1 MRVRLHRNL
10 NAPNKAVEWS
20 LTPLDGDKACRGK
33 VAAYVSEAELK
44 NVIFRVQPAGVR
56 AIRAKGQRSVV
67 AWAEGEL
74 VSATL
79 TRNRLWP
86 EEPEFMPRQHY
97 ADESLVPIRFR
108 VFEGFDTFT
117 TPDDRPISDADT
129 VVLTDTGCCLAEI
142 NAPL

>member
-10 NAPNKAVEWS
+10 NAPNKVVEWS
-20 LTPLDGDKACRGK
+20 LTPLDGDKAYKGK

-79 TRNRLWP
+79 TRNRLW
-86 EEPEFMPRQHY
+86 
-97 ADESLVPIRFR
+97 ADDPQFTAPQQPVDANLVPVRFR

-117 TPDDRPISDADT
+117 TPDDLPISGADT
-129 VVLTDTGCCLAEI
+129 VVLTNTGGCLAEI
-142 NAPL
+142 SALH